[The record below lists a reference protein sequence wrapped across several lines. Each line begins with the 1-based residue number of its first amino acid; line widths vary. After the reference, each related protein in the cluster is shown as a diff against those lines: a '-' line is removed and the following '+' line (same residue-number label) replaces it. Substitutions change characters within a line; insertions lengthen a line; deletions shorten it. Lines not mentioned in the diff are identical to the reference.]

1 MTGKVLA
8 NERFKISVKFYPGI
22 PDNINETFL
31 VECGH
36 FPAEKFT
43 IKGVGIYPGCVLSF
57 PRVNEL
63 DFTERA
69 DRIKPML
76 EKGDI
81 KYTALFHGHEA
92 QKMLQPIPPKMV
104 DKEKVSIDDPF
115 LLDIAAE
122 VDRQM
127 LCEKII
133 NFYEDNSYRGTAI
146 ESAGPGDRSDG
157 NAAMATSGALSTH
170 EKNINI
176 ASYLCD
182 FGNVIISKTAKR
194 SFRLTNTG
202 KMKISFNFKKEALN
216 AAGLDIEPDKVANL
230 MPNAS
235 QFFNVVLTTRK
246 TSKFGKQRYL
256 IPIDIKNGPKYTIE
270 FTANLTIPELK
281 LDPETL
287 DFDRVCINTRK
298 TVKIRLENHKEVPC
312 DWSFNHKAVAETT
325 TPAQG
330 TSSKTA
336 SNDVERF

>member
-1 MTGKVLA
+1 M
-8 NERFKISVKFYPGI
+8 
-22 PDNINETFL
+22 
-31 VECGH
+31 
-36 FPAEKFT
+36 
-43 IKGVGIYPGCVLSF
+43 GIYPGCVLSF

-63 DFTERA
+63 DFAERA
-69 DRIKPML
+69 EKIKPML

-81 KYTALFHGHEA
+81 KYSALFHGHEA

-104 DKEKVSIDDPF
+104 DKEKVSIEDPF
-115 LLDIAAE
+115 MLDIAAE

-133 NFYEDNSYRGTAI
+133 DFYDDNTFRGTVT
-146 ESAGPGDRSDG
+146 ESIGNNQDSQSAA
-157 NAAMATSGALSTH
+157 NAAMATSGAISSYN

-176 ASYLCD
+176 ASYVCD

-202 KMKISFNFKKEALN
+202 KMKISFNFRKEALN

-270 FTANLTIPELK
+270 FIANLTIPELK
-281 LDPETL
+281 LYPDNL

-298 TVKIRLENHKEVPC
+298 TVKIRLENNKEVPC
-312 DWSFNHKAVAETT
+312 DWSFSQKAERDTAATGGNVS
-325 TPAQG
+325 P
-330 TSSKTA
+330 SSDRKNI
-336 SNDVERF
+336 NDVERF